1 MKFRYFYIVLF
12 SFLAYNISAQ
22 NKTIDSL
29 TKQAALEKDLEAKA
43 DVLIELSKQYRYIST
58 DSSKKVA
65 KQALKL
71 SQEIKY
77 KEGECRAYSLM
88 GSSFLLQEKDSLAL
102 HYYKKGLKIAE
113 EEKLDLDRAS
123 ILSNMGAV
131 YVNLDEYDK
140 AISNF
145 KEALEIDI
153 KFNNLKGQAS
163 RLNNIS
169 TIYLMQNDYK
179 NAVDYM
185 FKGIELLKK
194 EGDESGVG
202 MIYNNLALVY
212 QDQKEYDK
220 SIRYLKKAEKIFLKE
235 KQDRILQIIYTNLGD
250 NYNEMGDKQEAIK
263 YLQKAITY
271 GNKTQNPCINQNSL
285 YSLARIF
292 VNMDKVD
299 SAEIIAKQAL
309 LDNEECKSDDIII
322 PETNILL
329 SEIMLKKGNLNDAL
343 GYASKAYEMLQEE
356 NVYKLEKSIAAKL
369 IADIYTKQ
377 KNYEQALYYTKIY
390 YQTQDSI
397 LNESN
402 IKEITK
408 LESEHKFE
416 LEKQVIDAKNKAEAL
431 ILENKVRE
439 EKNLRNLFIIIGIVV
454 LIFLII
460 FYRLAIARKKAN
472 QELKE
477 KNTLVL
483 EQKKEIEKTHQE
495 LVELSEHKEFFT
507 QMIAHDLKN
516 PLNIINVFSALPPSA
531 QNIKFIKQASTQMY
545 SLVNNMLDVRRF
557 ENTGLAIQK
566 NEVNISEVI
575 NEAIL
580 RSGLL
585 LQTKSITT
593 STDVDESL
601 VAKADSDLLIR
612 VLENLVTNAAK
623 YSSSGKAIK
632 ITALLN
638 SENNTVE
645 LKVIDEGFGIQ
656 EDSIPLIFD
665 KYWQVNPNN
674 KSISAS
680 TGLGLAFCKLVV
692 EAHEGTISVASE
704 INEGTTF
711 TIMLPEASLQTTGS
725 MKERVEELNADEILP
740 KESLNNNIVLE
751 SIALLKT
758 LRVFKA
764 GAISTALDS
773 LDEYGVNKVWKSKVL
788 AAVFS
793 GNQKEYD
800 KLMAMV

>member
-1 MKFRYFYIVLF
+1 M
-12 SFLAYNISAQ
+12 
-22 NKTIDSL
+22 
-29 TKQAALEKDLEAKA
+29 LEKDPILKS

-113 EEKLDLDRAS
+113 EENLDLDRAS

-131 YVNLDEYDK
+131 YVNLDEYNK

-202 MIYNNLALVY
+202 MIYNNVALVY

-250 NYNEMGDKQEAIK
+250 NYNEMGDKQKAIK

-377 KNYEQALYYTKIY
+377 KNYERALYFTKIY

-454 LIFLII
+454 LIFLVI

-516 PLNIINVFSALPPSA
+516 PLNIINVFSALPPSS
-531 QNIKFIKQASTQMY
+531 QNTKFIKQASTQMY

-557 ENTGLAIQK
+557 ESTGLAIQK
-566 NEVNISEVI
+566 NEVNISEVV

-593 STDVDESL
+593 STDIDESL
-601 VAKADSDLLIR
+601 VAKADWDLLTR
-612 VLENLVTNAAK
+612 VLENIVTNAAK

-638 SENNTVE
+638 NETNTVE
-645 LKVIDEGFGIQ
+645 LKVIDEGFGI
-656 EDSIPLIFD
+656 EEEAIPLIFD

-674 KSISAS
+674 KSIAAS

-692 EAHEGTISVASE
+692 EAHKGTISVTSE
-704 INEGTTF
+704 IGKGTTF
-711 TIMLPEASLQTTGS
+711 TIILPEAGLQTAGS
-725 MKERVEELNADEILP
+725 KKERVEELNADEILP
-740 KESLNNNIVLE
+740 KENLNNNIVLE
-751 SIALLKT
+751 SIASLKA

-773 LDEYGVNKVWKSKVL
+773 LDEFGVNKVWKSKVL